1 MFGYFRFYSQYSH
14 YATRK
19 VYKNYYC
26 GLCFALE
33 KHYGQLSRM
42 LLSYDVTVLALALQA
57 HPKPGCDKLRCTG
70 QKQCKATFFDTPEWK
85 KLAAVNILLA
95 AEKFRDDI
103 ADEGSWK
110 AKLGNILFH
119 GCIRKARADYPELEQ
134 AIRGGYLRIMAAE
147 KENLDVLRIGQLFG
161 AMMTDILDAGFSVSA
176 TLRQYVH
183 EISRWL
189 YFIDAL
195 DDYDE
200 DLKRGRF
207 NPIAQPG
214 ISFSTYRLTHIGEIS
229 QTLSDLYRHHSALC
243 TGLEDGSRESRI
255 LQSILTD
262 SIPAITAS
270 VLTGSKLPTLL
281 HRQKGTVWRASP

>member
-1 MFGYFRFYSQYSH
+1 MFGYFRFYNQYSH

-42 LLSYDVTVLALALQA
+42 LLSYDVTVLALALHA
-57 HPKPGCDKLRCTG
+57 HPNPGCDKLRCSG
-70 QKQCKATFFDTPEWK
+70 QKQCKATFFDTPDWK

-103 ADEGSWK
+103 ADEGSAK
-110 AKLGNILFH
+110 AKLGNFLFRKS
-119 GCIRKARADYPELEQ
+119 IRKARKDFPEMDR
-134 AIRGGYLRIMAAE
+134 AIHEGYTAIQAAE
-147 KENLDVLRIGQLFG
+147 KENRDVLEIGQLFG
-161 AMMTDILDAGFSVSA
+161 NMMTGILDVGFSV
-176 TLRQYVH
+176 TPTVRQYVH

-207 NPIAQPG
+207 NPIAEAG
-214 ISFSTYRLTHIGEIS
+214 VSFSTYRLTRIGELS
-229 QTLSDLYRHHSALC
+229 QILTSLYRHHSDLC
-243 TGLEDGSRESRI
+243 AALEDGTRESQI

-262 SIPAITAS
+262 SIPAVTAS

-281 HRQKGTVWRASP
+281 HRQQGTVWRAQV